1 MKRLILIFLLC
12 LPAAAQRDFLTTD
25 ETDRVREAQEPNE
38 RLQLYAKFA
47 HQRIDQVR
55 SLIAGSK
62 PGRSAL
68 IHDLLEDYGNIVDA
82 IDTVADDA
90 LKHHKDIALGNAAVA
105 KLEQQMMKTLQEI
118 EDSKPKDISRYDF
131 VLKQAIDSTK
141 ESIEL
146 ANADLGKRTTD
157 VVAKDEQEKKDI
169 KAMAANKPEE
179 EKKKANDG
187 PLEEK
192 TERKA
197 PSLYKKGEVKPDKP
211 DKPN

>member
-1 MKRLILIFLLC
+1 MKSLILIFLLC
-12 LPAAAQRDFLTTD
+12 IPAAAQRDFLTTD

-38 RLQLYAKFA
+38 RMQLYTKFA
-47 HQRIDQVR
+47 RQRIDQVK
-55 SLIAGSK
+55 SLIASGK

-68 IHDLLEDYGNIVDA
+68 IHDLLEDYGNIIDA

-90 LKHHKDIALGNAAVA
+90 LKHHKDITVGNAAVA
-105 KLEQQMMKTLQEI
+105 KVEQQMVKTLQEI

-131 VLKQAIDSTK
+131 VLKQAIDSTN

-146 ANADLGKRTTD
+146 TNADLGKRTTE

-169 KAMAANKPEE
+169 KAMAAKSPDDVKADA
-179 EKKKANDG
+179 KKKEDA

-197 PSLYKKGEVKPDKP
+197 PTLYKKGEVKPNP
-211 DKPN
+211 QP